1 VSLSVPFFTIIS
13 VESFTTF
20 PSPDWLLEFAHA
32 ASPMPKAAVRMID
45 VLFIIIGVLQFVLF
59 FFLCNTK
66 RRTRQWGSFSA
77 KKRANPRVLGSALKV
92 FGLYELISCQ
102 R

>member
-1 VSLSVPFFTIIS
+1 MCLLSVPFFTIIS

-59 FFLCNTK
+59 FFYVIQNAGQGSGVHS
-66 RRTRQWGSFSA
+66 RQ
-77 KKRANPRVLGSALKV
+77 KRANPRVLGSALKV
-92 FGLYELISCQ
+92 LGYMN
-102 R
+102 